1 MPRELTRR
9 ELFSRPRADAPS
21 GHWIRVHRS
30 AMACRFE
37 VTLAGEDALHVAAAQ
52 EALAEVER
60 IEDVLTVFRDSSEVS
75 RVNRDAGEAPVPV
88 SETLA
93 RLLDRCRTLHRETGG
108 AFDPSAAALS
118 QCWGFHRREGRLPSV
133 EEVEAAMAEVGLDKL
148 ELEPEARAVRFL
160 RSGLGLNFGAVGKGY
175 ALDLVAERMRRRGVP
190 RALLS
195 AGGSSVLAFGGGDE
209 GYAVD
214 VRSPR
219 ASGVLAQMSLRD
231 AALGTSGAGEQFFE
245 AGGKRYGHV
254 LDPRT
259 GWPAEGVLSASAV
272 GPSAADCDAL
282 STAFLVA
289 GPELAESYC
298 GSHPGT
304 LALLVLEAEPER
316 ALLFG
321 ECDGA
326 VVARS

>member
-1 MPRELTRR
+1 MRRELSRR
-9 ELFSRPRADAPS
+9 ELFSRPRAAEPS
-21 GHWIRVHRS
+21 GHWIRVHRT

-37 VTLAGEDALHVAAAQ
+37 VTLAGEDAAHVAAAQ
-52 EALAEVER
+52 EALADVDR

-75 RVNRDAGEAPVPV
+75 RVNRDAAGGPVRV

-93 RLLDRCRTLHRETGG
+93 GLLERCRVLHRETGG

-118 QCWGFHRREGRLPSV
+118 RCWGFLRREGRLPSA
-133 EEVEAAMAEVGLDKL
+133 EEVKAAMTQVGFDNVELDR
-148 ELEPEARAVRFL
+148 EARAVRFL
-160 RSGLGLNFGAVGKGY
+160 RHDLGLNFGAVGKGY
-175 ALDLVAERMRRRGVP
+175 ALDRVAEGMRRKGVP

-209 GYAVD
+209 GFVVD

-219 ASGVLAQMSLRD
+219 ARAALARIRLRD
-231 AALGTSGAGEQFFE
+231 AALGTSGAGEQYFE

-259 GWPAEGVLSASAV
+259 GWPAVGVLSASAV
-272 GPSAADCDAL
+272 GPTATDCDAL

-298 GSHPGT
+298 VEHPGT
-304 LALLVLEAEPER
+304 LALLVLEAQPER
-316 ALLFG
+316 TVAFG
-321 ECDGA
+321 ECAGA
-326 VVARS
+326 AVESS